1 MYCSYLRRGE
11 RKGFICLLF
20 MARGLPGVVGS
31 EDMWS
36 IISPSLGRPVVNQLG
51 ELSRGIPAMD
61 EDWALDYWGC
71 WIFPRDGRLSSGYFG
86 RSSFFRCWKN
96 RRVGFLMSS
105 SVSDSLES
113 SSPGERG
120 SVSGSEYSGSPG
132 RSSETIELSTSDSS
146 SRGAILPV
154 SGLDPNKSFVAEGVS
169 SKFVDKDIKRLR
181 IRYQISED
189 IVLRLPDEG
198 EWACSSN
205 GEDVVLYE
213 DNLAAGLRLPFRP
226 FERELLHRLGLA
238 PSQLNPNAWRTT
250 IGLQVL
256 WKMASDGEY
265 ELTVDEFLSLYKLAY
280 IPASPGIWA
289 FTCHKGSPRLIPGLP
304 NSNRSWKPKFFFL
317 CGDSWEFSPDEAVGE
332 DPCGIRRTWGI
343 PVAAAFRRPSLS
355 THLRERLLR
364 VAEYQKEKL
373 VRLVDLL
380 SPFTLA
386 EWSLGPE
393 PSPEVKKAIKA
404 YQQRMTTRAERKRL
418 REVAQNL
425 EDLPDA
431 SALFSKKAK
440 SGKKVV
446 IEKGQSSRKGGH
458 QDKPLPSAKLKTP
471 EKVHVY
477 HEVPPSPV
485 AVKGRGV
492 APGDVIPTIY
502 NSSSRAM
509 DKVAKL
515 YDKVD
520 LEVYD
525 LVDDMDL
532 LRMSIHDSLKA
543 AGPTF
548 VLGNRLRSS
557 RGELAKLK
565 ANLEEATAQAQ
576 AHKKTA
582 EGLKAEKGSLRSQI
596 KQLEAD
602 VKRKDELI
610 AALETGRDELLHKT
624 EALQG
629 EISEAK
635 ETAVIDY
642 KASEDFQEATRR
654 YYVAGFEHFRK
665 RAALAFGS
673 VQDWSIVKIFDDEE
687 TTAVEEGSEDDEE
700 EDVVQSKE
708 RVATPSDVP
717 SSAPDGPPGNDSAVG
732 PIGGQAVSVD
742 DQVDPSP
749 AGDDVQ

>member
-1 MYCSYLRRGE
+1 MEHDIAGKSVTAVSRAWGWKTCKTKKLIGKGHRRGE

-36 IISPSLGRPVVNQLG
+36 INSPSLGRPVVNQLG

-61 EDWALDYWGC
+61 EDWALEYWSC
-71 WIFPRDGRLSSGYFG
+71 WLYPRDGRLSSGYLEG
-86 RSSFFRCWKN
+86 LPSLDA
-96 RRVGFLMSS
+96 G

-181 IRYQISED
+181 TRYQISED

-256 WKMASDGEY
+256 EDLEDG
-265 ELTVDEFLSLYKLAY
+265 
-280 IPASPGIWA
+280 
-289 FTCHKGSPRLIPGLP
+289 H
-304 NSNRSWKPKFFFL
+304 
-317 CGDSWEFSPDEAVGE
+317 WEFSPDEVVGE

-355 THLRERLLR
+355 TRLKERLLR

-404 YQQRMTTRAERKRL
+404 YRQRMTTRAERKRL

-458 QDKPLPSAKLKTP
+458 QDKPLPSAKVKTP

-485 AVKGRGV
+485 ALKGRGV
-492 APGDVIPTIY
+492 APCPSIFSDVHGDGYQFITARPGQWTRWLSY
-502 NSSSRAM
+502 TR
-509 DKVAKL
+509 
-515 YDKVD
+515 
-520 LEVYD
+520 
-525 LVDDMDL
+525 
-532 LRMSIHDSLKA
+532 
-543 AGPTF
+543 
-548 VLGNRLRSS
+548 RLTWKCCGTDVCVGQQTTWLS

-576 AHKKTA
+576 AHKKAA

-602 VKRKDELI
+602 VRRKDELI
-610 AALETGRDELLHKT
+610 SALETGRDELLHKT

-629 EISEAK
+629 EISDAK

-673 VQDWSIVKIFDDEE
+673 VQDWSTVKIFDDEE
-687 TTAVEEGSEDDEE
+687 TTAVEEGSEDEE
-700 EDVVQSKE
+700 GEDVVQSKE

-717 SSAPDGPPGNDSAVG
+717 SSAPDGPPGDDSAVG

-742 DQVDPSP
+742 DQ
-749 AGDDVQ
+749 G

>member
-1 MYCSYLRRGE
+1 
-11 RKGFICLLF
+11 
-20 MARGLPGVVGS
+20 
-31 EDMWS
+31 
-36 IISPSLGRPVVNQLG
+36 
-51 ELSRGIPAMD
+51 
-61 EDWALDYWGC
+61 
-71 WIFPRDGRLSSGYFG
+71 
-86 RSSFFRCWKN
+86 
-96 RRVGFLMSS
+96 MSS

-113 SSPGERG
+113 SSSGERG
-120 SVSGSEYSGSPG
+120 SVSGSEYSGSHG
-132 RSSETIELSTSDSS
+132 RSSETVELSTSDSS
-146 SRGAILPV
+146 SQGAILPV

-181 IRYQISED
+181 TRYQISED
-189 IVLRLPDEG
+189 IVLRLPDKG

-265 ELTVDEFLSLYKLAY
+265 ELTVDEFLFLYKLAY

-343 PVAAAFRRPSLS
+343 PLTAGAILTPYLSAALLCPPR
-355 THLRERLLR
+355 LRERLLR

-404 YQQRMTTRAERKRL
+404 YQQSENDDQGGAKTLEGGGTKFGRPSRRQCTFFQKG
-418 REVAQNL
+418 EVWEEGRSL
-425 EDLPDA
+425 
-431 SALFSKKAK
+431 KKDKAP
-440 SGKKVV
+440 
-446 IEKGQSSRKGGH
+446 RKGGH
-458 QDKPLPSAKLKTP
+458 QDKPLPSAKVKTP

-485 AVKGRGV
+485 ALKGRGV
-492 APGDVIPTIY
+492 APGDVVPTIY

-515 YDKVD
+515 YEKVD

-532 LRMSIHDSLKA
+532 LRMSNSRLIEGC
-543 AGPTF
+543 GPD
-548 VLGNRLRSS
+548 
-557 RGELAKLK
+557 
-565 ANLEEATAQAQ
+565 AQ
-576 AHKKTA
+576 AHKKAA

-610 AALETGRDELLHKT
+610 SALETGRDELLHKT

-629 EISEAK
+629 EISDAK

-665 RAALAFGS
+665 RAALAFGG

-687 TTAVEEGSEDDEE
+687 TTAVEEGSEDEE
-700 EDVVQSKE
+700 GEDVVQSKE

-717 SSAPDGPPGNDSAVG
+717 SSTPDGPPGDDSAVG
-732 PIGGQAVSVD
+732 PVGGQAVSVD
-742 DQVDPSP
+742 DQIDPP
-749 AGDDVQ
+749 PVGDEVQ

>member
-1 MYCSYLRRGE
+1 
-11 RKGFICLLF
+11 
-20 MARGLPGVVGS
+20 
-31 EDMWS
+31 
-36 IISPSLGRPVVNQLG
+36 
-51 ELSRGIPAMD
+51 
-61 EDWALDYWGC
+61 
-71 WIFPRDGRLSSGYFG
+71 
-86 RSSFFRCWKN
+86 
-96 RRVGFLMSS
+96 MSS

-120 SVSGSEYSGSPG
+120 SVSGSEYSDSPG

-181 IRYQISED
+181 TRYQISED

-317 CGDSWEFSPDEAVGE
+317 CGDSWEFSPDEVVGE

-355 THLRERLLR
+355 TRLKERLLR

-386 EWSLGPE
+386 EWNDDQGGTKTPE
-393 PSPEVKKAIKA
+393 
-404 YQQRMTTRAERKRL
+404 
-418 REVAQNL
+418 
-425 EDLPDA
+425 
-431 SALFSKKAK
+431 
-440 SGKKVV
+440 G
-446 IEKGQSSRKGGH
+446 GQSSRKGGH
-458 QDKPLPSAKLKTP
+458 QDKPLPSAKVKTP

-485 AVKGRGV
+485 ALKGRGV
-492 APGDVIPTIY
+492 APGDVVPTIY

-515 YDKVD
+515 YKKVD

-548 VLGNRLRSS
+548 VLGNRLRLS

-576 AHKKTA
+576 AHKKAA

-602 VKRKDELI
+602 VRRKDELI
-610 AALETGRDELLHKT
+610 SALETGRDELLHKT

-629 EISEAK
+629 EISDAK

-673 VQDWSIVKIFDDEE
+673 VQDWSTVKIFDDEE
-687 TTAVEEGSEDDEE
+687 TTAVEEGSEDEE
-700 EDVVQSKE
+700 GEDVVQSKE

-717 SSAPDGPPGNDSAVG
+717 SSAPDGPPGDDSAVG

-742 DQVDPSP
+742 DQVDPPP
-749 AGDDVQ
+749 AGDEVQ

>member
-36 IISPSLGRPVVNQLG
+36 INSPSLGRPVVNQLG

-61 EDWALDYWGC
+61 EDWA
-71 WIFPRDGRLSSGYFG
+71 FG
-86 RSSFFRCWKN
+86 LLELLVIPQRWSSFIWN

-113 SSPGERG
+113 SSSGERG

-132 RSSETIELSTSDSS
+132 RSSETVELSTSDSS

-181 IRYQISED
+181 TRYQISED

-317 CGDSWEFSPDEAVGE
+317 CGDSWEFSPDEV
-332 DPCGIRRTWGI
+332 
-343 PVAAAFRRPSLS
+343 AFRRPSLS
-355 THLRERLLR
+355 TRLRERLLR

-404 YQQRMTTRAERKRL
+404 YRTKNDDQ
-418 REVAQNL
+418 
-425 EDLPDA
+425 
-431 SALFSKKAK
+431 
-440 SGKKVV
+440 
-446 IEKGQSSRKGGH
+446 GGT
-458 QDKPLPSAKLKTP
+458 KTP
-471 EKVHVY
+471 EGGGTKFGR
-477 HEVPPSPV
+477 PS
-485 AVKGRGV
+485 RRH
-492 APGDVIPTIY
+492 
-502 NSSSRAM
+502 SSRAM

-515 YDKVD
+515 YEKVD

-548 VLGNRLRSS
+548 VLGNRLRLS

-576 AHKKTA
+576 AHKKAA

-602 VKRKDELI
+602 VKE
-610 AALETGRDELLHKT
+610 EGR
-624 EALQG
+624 A
-629 EISEAK
+629 
-635 ETAVIDY
+635 
-642 KASEDFQEATRR
+642 
-654 YYVAGFEHFRK
+654 HFCFGDGPK

-673 VQDWSIVKIFDDEE
+673 VQDWSTVKIFDDEE
-687 TTAVEEGSEDDEE
+687 TTAVEEGSEDEEE

-717 SSAPDGPPGNDSAVG
+717 SSAPDGPPGDDSAVG

-742 DQVDPSP
+742 DQVDPPP
-749 AGDDVQ
+749 AGDEVQ

>member
-1 MYCSYLRRGE
+1 
-11 RKGFICLLF
+11 
-20 MARGLPGVVGS
+20 
-31 EDMWS
+31 MWS
-36 IISPSLGRPVVNQLG
+36 INSPSLGRPVLVWLVVLCDVHGLG
-51 ELSRGIPAMD
+51 P
-61 EDWALDYWGC
+61 LDSWKTPVAGGESA
-71 WIFPRDGRLSSGYFG
+71 RDGRPSSGYLEG
-86 RSSFFRCWKN
+86 
-96 RRVGFLMSS
+96 LP
-105 SVSDSLES
+105 SLDA
-113 SSPGERG
+113 GRG
-120 SVSGSEYSGSPG
+120 SVSGSEYSGSHG
-132 RSSETIELSTSDSS
+132 RSSETVELSTSDSS
-146 SRGAILPV
+146 SQGAILPV

-181 IRYQISED
+181 TRYQISED
-189 IVLRLPDEG
+189 IVLRLPDKG

-238 PSQLNPNAWRTT
+238 P
-250 IGLQVL
+250 IGSSL
-256 WKMASDGEY
+256 
-265 ELTVDEFLSLYKLAY
+265 LT
-280 IPASPGIWA
+280 
-289 FTCHKGSPRLIPGLP
+289 RQ
-304 NSNRSWKPKFFFL
+304 
-317 CGDSWEFSPDEAVGE
+317 VGE

-343 PVAAAFRRPSLS
+343 PVAAGAILTPYVLSWFYLYFDGRPGIYFIYLLFAAFRRPSLS
-355 THLRERLLR
+355 TRLRERLLR

-458 QDKPLPSAKLKTP
+458 QDKPLPSAKVKTP

-485 AVKGRGV
+485 ALKGRGV
-492 APGDVIPTIY
+492 APGDVVPTIY

-515 YDKVD
+515 YEKVD

-532 LRMSIHDSLKA
+532 LRMSIQDSLKA

-576 AHKKTA
+576 AHKKAA

-610 AALETGRDELLHKT
+610 SALETGRDELLHKT

-629 EISEAK
+629 EISDAK

-665 RAALAFGS
+665 RAALAFGG

-687 TTAVEEGSEDDEE
+687 TTAVEEGSEDEEE

-708 RVATPSDVP
+708 RVATPV
-717 SSAPDGPPGNDSAVG
+717 
-732 PIGGQAVSVD
+732 
-742 DQVDPSP
+742 
-749 AGDDVQ
+749 

>member
-11 RKGFICLLF
+11 RKGFICSLF

-36 IISPSLGRPVVNQLG
+36 INSPSLGRPVVNQLG

-61 EDWALDYWGC
+61 EDWILEYWSC
-71 WIFPRDGRLSSGYFG
+71 WLYPRDGRLSSGYLEG
-86 RSSFFRCWKN
+86 LAFFRRWKN

-154 SGLDPNKSFVAEGVS
+154 SGLDPNKSFVAEG
-169 SKFVDKDIKRLR
+169 
-181 IRYQISED
+181 
-189 IVLRLPDEG
+189 G

-635 ETAVIDY
+635 ETA
-642 KASEDFQEATRR
+642 
-654 YYVAGFEHFRK
+654 
-665 RAALAFGS
+665 
-673 VQDWSIVKIFDDEE
+673 DWSIVKIFDDEE

-717 SSAPDGPPGNDSAVG
+717 SSAPDGPPGDDSAVG

-742 DQVDPSP
+742 DP
-749 AGDDVQ
+749 G